1 MEIRKYNSDDIIQ
14 LTDLM
19 PDLGYPSSLD
29 EMKVRMARIESN
41 PNYYTFV
48 AINDKNLVG
57 MIGITVHTTY
67 TNNDEKIQITSLV
80 TKKEYRGQG
89 IAKSLI
95 NYVEEWSLKRGSD
108 FIYLL
113 SGKSEKRIK
122 AHELYKFFGY
132 EITGY
137 RFVKR
142 LRKMD
147 VLQ

>member
-1 MEIRKYNSDDIIQ
+1 MEIRKYNSDDIKQ

-29 EMKVRMARIESN
+29 EMKVRMERIESN

-48 AINDKNLVG
+48 AIHDNNLVW
-57 MIGITVHTTY
+57 MIGITIHTTY

-80 TKKEYRGQG
+80 TKKEYRGQD
-89 IAKSLI
+89 IAKALLK
-95 NYVEEWSLKRGSD
+95 YVEEWSLKRGSD

-113 SGKSEKRIK
+113 SEKSERRVK
-122 AHELYKFFGY
+122 AHELYKFLGY
-132 EITGY
+132 EVTGY

-142 LRKMD
+142 LRKMNTI
-147 VLQ
+147 